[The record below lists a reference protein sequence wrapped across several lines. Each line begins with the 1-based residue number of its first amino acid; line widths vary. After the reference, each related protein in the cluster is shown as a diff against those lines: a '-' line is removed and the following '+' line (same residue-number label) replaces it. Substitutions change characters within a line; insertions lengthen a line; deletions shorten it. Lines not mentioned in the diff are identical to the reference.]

1 MDVSQAQDKLAALE
15 SDLKELEVELCS
27 LIRLLAFVLTLPHQ
41 YRRIRIV
48 ALQGGSAELISNLRE
63 DLKTKISELSA
74 LKSTHENLNADKAKK
89 EAEVA
94 ELTSQKESLQAQ
106 LDEDAATNAQQIE
119 HIKKLTVGTLFST
132 KTMLRLFY
140 ACCAQYLRLLVIV
153 DQDEAAQDTEEL
165 DALETQC
172 LELSA
177 ELKDKED
184 KLAQIQEIER
194 KCSREYIAYEKAKS
208 KAQRAKEVKRKDY
221 RKFG

>member
-1 MDVSQAQDKLAALE
+1 MERFIELGKFDVNCNYS
-15 SDLKELEVELCS
+15 
-27 LIRLLAFVLTLPHQ
+27 ITTPTG
-41 YRRIRIV
+41 
-48 ALQGGSAELISNLRE
+48 GGSE
-63 DLKTKISELSA
+63 TKISELSA
-74 LKSTHENLNADKAKK
+74 LKSTHENLNADKVKK

-94 ELTSQKESLQAQ
+94 ELMSQKEALQAQ

-119 HIKKLTVGTLFST
+119 HIKKLTVSILFSAKGMKHVFFT
-132 KTMLRLFY
+132 
-140 ACCAQYLRLLVIV
+140 CCAQYLRLLFII